1 MLVKGDNMSEDAS
14 KACGENN
21 KEHGMTAKELADLY
35 NTTEGEVWQET
46 KHNAGNYMGMWYDSG
61 DGKFYRK

>member
-1 MLVKGDNMSEDAS
+1 MTEDRI
-14 KACGENN
+14 KPNYDENEN
-21 KEHGMTAKELADLY
+21 CGMTAKELADLY

-46 KHNAGNYMGMWYDSG
+46 KGNAGNYMGMWYEPS

>member
-1 MLVKGDNMSEDAS
+1 MSDDRMKQNDDENED
-14 KACGENN
+14 C
-21 KEHGMTAKELADLY
+21 GMTAKELANLY

-46 KHNAGNYMGMWYDSG
+46 NRNAGNYMGMWYESS